1 MRVKVLHVSQPGGG
15 GVARVVAELA
25 ADQAER
31 GYDVVVAGPAAGDLE
46 RWLARER
53 VRFVEWRAR
62 RSPGPHAFLEARD
75 LIRIISAERPGLVHL
90 HSSKAGL
97 AGRLALRGRL
107 PTLFQP
113 HSWSFEALRGPLR
126 AAAAAWERRA
136 ASWTDTI
143 VCVSE
148 EERARGWSA
157 GIRARFRV
165 VPNGVDLDKFA
176 AAGPTE
182 RAAARARLGLA
193 DGPLAVCVARLCRQ
207 KGQDLLVRGWPSV
220 RSRVPEA
227 RLVLV
232 GAGPDERDLRRA
244 AGEAVELVGPR
255 DDVRDWLAAADVFAA
270 PSRWEGMSIAV
281 LEAMASGRSVVATDV
296 PGIHEALGEAA
307 DVVAVET
314 VDALADAIAER
325 LADPELAAEEGRAAR
340 ERAERFHDVRTTHER
355 IAEVYADVLDRRLRR
370 KGAVESAE
378 PRPAQ

>member
-1 MRVKVLHVSQPGGG
+1 
-15 GVARVVAELA
+15 
-25 ADQAER
+25 
-31 GYDVVVAGPAAGDLE
+31 
-46 RWLARER
+46 
-53 VRFVEWRAR
+53 
-62 RSPGPHAFLEARD
+62 
-75 LIRIISAERPGLVHL
+75 
-90 HSSKAGL
+90 
-97 AGRLALRGRL
+97 
-107 PTLFQP
+107 
-113 HSWSFEALRGPLR
+113 LR
-126 AAAAAWERRA
+126 AAGAAWERRA

-157 GIRARFRV
+157 GIRARFSV
-165 VPNGVDLDKFA
+165 VPNGVDLDRFA
-176 AAGPTE
+176 AAGPSA
-182 RAAARARLGLA
+182 RAAARARLGLG

-207 KGQDLLVRGWPSV
+207 KGQDILVRAWPSV
-220 RSRVPEA
+220 RSRVPDA

-232 GAGPDERDLRRA
+232 GGGPDERDLRRA
-244 AGEAVELVGPR
+244 AGEGVELVGPR

-307 DVVAVET
+307 DVVPVEA

-355 IAEVYADVLDRRLRR
+355 IADVYAEVLDRRLRR
-370 KGAVESAE
+370 KGAVESAA